1 MNTITIELCKEDR
14 QRLDDLIGG
23 ITLLASV
30 IGSNLPK
37 ETQEAVIAE
46 ATEAPQVAETNSA
59 ADENPAIAPI
69 IEATP
74 VCLTEEAPAPV
85 PEEKPVSLAEF
96 QKAVTLAV
104 SKGAEAKQ
112 AVKTI
117 INQYATSVSGV
128 PETKRAAV
136 MKALADI

>member
-14 QRLDDLIGG
+14 QRIDDLIGG

-37 ETQEAVIAE
+37 EIQEAVIAE

-59 ADENPAIAPI
+59 ADENPA
-69 IEATP
+69 P
-74 VCLTEEAPAPV
+74 VCDAQPVALTEEAPA
-85 PEEKPVSLAEF
+85 PVSLAEF

>member
-14 QRLDDLIGG
+14 QRIDDLIGG

-46 ATEAPQVAETNSA
+46 ATEAPQVAETSSA
-59 ADENPAIAPI
+59 ADEKPA
-69 IEATP
+69 P
-74 VCLTEEAPAPV
+74 VCDAQPVALTEEAPAPV